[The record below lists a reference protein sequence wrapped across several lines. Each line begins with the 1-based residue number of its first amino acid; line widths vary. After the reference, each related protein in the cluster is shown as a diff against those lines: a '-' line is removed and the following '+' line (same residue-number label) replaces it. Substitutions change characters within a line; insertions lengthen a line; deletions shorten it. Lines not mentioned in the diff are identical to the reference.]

1 MSEDA
6 MDLLLQDDPND
17 HAFSINM
24 YMVLTSQ
31 YLVGSS
37 QVSSASDSLLANP
50 DMRWKDAD
58 VKDTET
64 PDPRTVAFHSECQPD
79 IQLIWDP
86 IIQRTTDFIKLFLT
100 ENLVFSIC
108 IATTHYVEMVIS
120 RGKDCHYASQGNSH
134 PFTEEELYR
143 FLCIILYMSAVK
155 FQSIDRYGQ
164 CMPLSEQ
171 PSTVYQE

>member
-86 IIQRTTDFIKLFLT
+86 IIQRTADFMKLFLT
-100 ENLVFSIC
+100 EDLVFSIC
-108 IATTHYVEMVIS
+108 IATNHYAEMVIS

-134 PFTEEELYR
+134 PLTEEELYR
-143 FLCIILYMSAVK
+143 Y
-155 FQSIDRYGQ
+155 Y
-164 CMPLSEQ
+164 
-171 PSTVYQE
+171 